1 MKPQGLLLVLS
12 GPSGAGKGTI
22 CQMLREKLPDLAY
35 SVSVTTR
42 QARNG
47 EVDGVNYFFKS
58 VEEVKQMIAEGELLE
73 YAEVYGNYYGTPRSY
88 VMELLNQGKDVILEK
103 YQGGLVKADEQAA
116 QAREDLA
123 DKKLIIYCARGRISQ
138 DLAEELRDRGYDA
151 FSLKGGYTAW
161 LLEQMKNQQADEVCA
176 QVEKSI
182 RKKFRKNIWCKFT
195 KAINQYELVKEGDC
209 IAVCISGGKDSMLMA
224 KLFQELKL
232 HNKFPFE
239 VKFVVMDPGYS
250 PENRKVIEENARK
263 LKVPV
268 HIFESDI
275 FESVYHIEKSPCYL
289 CARMRRGYLYNF
301 AKELGCNKI
310 ALGHHYDDV
319 IETILM
325 GELTSGAAARTM
337 LYAKGATENQAMA
350 YLQPI
355 VIDTHPLNNPWL
367 NYSVYLCNTLIPGVL
382 MLLIFM
388 VTVYSIG
395 VEIKDRTAREWLRMS
410 NNSIYIA
417 LAGKLLPHTIVF
429 FIMGIFYN
437 VYLYGF
443 LHFPCNS
450 GIFPMIFATLCLV
463 LASQCCGIVM
473 IGTLPTLRLGLSF
486 ASLWGVI
493 SFSISGFSF
502 PVMAMHPVLQ
512 ALSNL
517 FPLRHYFLIYVDQAL
532 NGYSMAYS
540 WTNYMALL
548 IFMMLPFFVVH
559 RLKEALVYYKYIP

>member
-1 MKPQGLLLVLS
+1 MKMKSDYTLYNQSSIQNYSSIDNVDQAVEYLKDPTHFRSFGQGL
-12 GPSGAGKGTI
+12 T
-22 CQMLREKLPDLAY
+22 
-35 SVSVTTR
+35 
-42 QARNG
+42 
-47 EVDGVNYFFKS
+47 
-58 VEEVKQMIAEGELLE
+58 ELLQKKNAPVDFSDN
-73 YAEVYGNYYGTPRSY
+73 AEMADYLFSKLKDIGSTISRATVMSWFTGNHRPKVEAGSRPKIYELCFAMQLTYEETVWFFQHVYYDRAFNCHNIREAVYYYSFLHQLSYQKAQEIIQKIDAAPVTLPVSDDIDTYYTSY
-88 VMELLNQGKDVILEK
+88 VQNTIAAMESADELIDFLIAN
-103 YQGGLVKADEQAA
+103 KADFCHWNKSALHTLH
-116 QAREDLA
+116 DL
-123 DKKLIIYCARGRISQ
+123 ISQ
-138 DLAEELRDRGYDA
+138 LIGSKESDDAVNELR
-151 FSLKGGYTAW
+151 T
-161 LLEQMKNQQADEVCA
+161 
-176 QVEKSI
+176 
-182 RKKFRKNIWCKFT
+182 T
-195 KAINQYELVKEGDC
+195 
-209 IAVCISGGKDSMLMA
+209 
-224 KLFQELKL
+224 
-232 HNKFPFE
+232 
-239 VKFVVMDPGYS
+239 
-250 PENRKVIEENARK
+250 
-263 LKVPV
+263 
-268 HIFESDI
+268 
-275 FESVYHIEKSPCYL
+275 
-289 CARMRRGYLYNF
+289 
-301 AKELGCNKI
+301 
-310 ALGHHYDDV
+310 
-319 IETILM
+319 
-325 GELTSGAAARTM
+325 
-337 LYAKGATENQAMA
+337 LYAKGATEDQAMGF
-350 YLQPI
+350 LQPI

-417 LAGKLLPHTIVF
+417 LAGKLLPHTVVF

-532 NGYSMAYS
+532 NGYNMAYS
-540 WTNYMALL
+540 WSNYMALL